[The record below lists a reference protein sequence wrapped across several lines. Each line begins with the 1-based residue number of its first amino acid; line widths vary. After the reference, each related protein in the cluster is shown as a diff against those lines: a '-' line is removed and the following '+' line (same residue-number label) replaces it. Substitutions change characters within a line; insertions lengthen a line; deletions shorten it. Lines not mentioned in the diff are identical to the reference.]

1 MHGSTFGGNPV
12 SAAAGNY
19 VMDTVNNE
27 TFLGDVL
34 TKGDL
39 IRRRIRDF
47 GCPVVKDVRGKGL
60 MIGVQVSCDPHK
72 VAETAIEAGLIVLTA
87 GKDVIRLLP
96 PLTITETEIDTGLKI
111 FKRVLSQFS

>member
-1 MHGSTFGGNPV
+1 
-12 SAAAGNY
+12 
-19 VMDTVNNE
+19 
-27 TFLGDVL
+27 
-34 TKGDL
+34 
-39 IRRRIRDF
+39 
-47 GCPVVKDVRGKGL
+47 

-111 FKRVLSQFS
+111 FKRVLSQLS